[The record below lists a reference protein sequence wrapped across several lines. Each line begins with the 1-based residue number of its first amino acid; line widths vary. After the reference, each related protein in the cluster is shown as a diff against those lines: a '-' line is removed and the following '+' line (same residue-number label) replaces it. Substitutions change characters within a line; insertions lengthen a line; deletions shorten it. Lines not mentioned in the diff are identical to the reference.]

1 MRFWLVALAAALTM
15 GLGATPAATHPGGI
29 WFNTAANTALVIERK
44 FPRVMVARC
53 FRLDAADRSQYN
65 AHSFVRGSVRAWD
78 HFGCVLAPRNASVCS
93 VVAHWTGGEWHQFVL
108 TSHRYRGCSPYV
120 LR

>member
-1 MRFWLVALAAALTM
+1 MTVLMRTAVLALLALALASSAA
-15 GLGATPAATHPGGI
+15 AHPGGL
-29 WFNTAANTALVIERK
+29 WFNTAANTSGNIERK
-44 FPRVMVARC
+44 FPRITFARC
-53 FRLDAADRSQYN
+53 FPLGTADRVQYN

-78 HFGCVLAPRNASVCS
+78 HFLCFVAPRNASPCV
-93 VVAHWTGGEWHQFVL
+93 VVAHWTGKEWHQFVL